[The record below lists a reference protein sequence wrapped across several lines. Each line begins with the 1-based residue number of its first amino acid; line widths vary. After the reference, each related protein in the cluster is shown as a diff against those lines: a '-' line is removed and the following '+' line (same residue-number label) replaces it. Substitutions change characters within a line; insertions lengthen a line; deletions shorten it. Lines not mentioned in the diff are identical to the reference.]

1 MWRDRFLAQ
10 HSALLYY
17 VVLLGLWLVSPAL
30 AYNFSELIEAHA
42 VDTYAQF
49 AEQNKAA
56 LRLLPAPRI
65 AKAYYESEDLY
76 LFDEFQT
83 ARPRSSRR
91 PEIRTLYD
99 TFLAIRDDEGEH
111 VATMKECQMED
122 SMMADVNRVNVGT
135 AAVVFFVGANLWL
148 QRLAGSAG
156 LDALEMDGMDAGE
169 ILGEDGLIAMFF
181 RLIPFL
187 LIL

>member
-1 MWRDRFLAQ
+1 M
-10 HSALLYY
+10 
-17 VVLLGLWLVSPAL
+17 
-30 AYNFSELIEAHA
+30 
-42 VDTYAQF
+42 
-49 AEQNKAA
+49 
-56 LRLLPAPRI
+56 
-65 AKAYYESEDLY
+65 
-76 LFDEFQT
+76 
-83 ARPRSSRR
+83 
-91 PEIRTLYD
+91 
-99 TFLAIRDDEGEH
+99 
-111 VATMKECQMED
+111 ATMKECQMED

>member
-1 MWRDRFLAQ
+1 M
-10 HSALLYY
+10 
-17 VVLLGLWLVSPAL
+17 AL

-65 AKAYYESEDLY
+65 AKAYYESNDLY

-91 PEIRTLYD
+91 PRIRTLYD
-99 TFLAIRDDEGEH
+99 TFVAIRDDEGEH

-122 SMMADVNRVNVGT
+122 SMMSDVDKVNLGT
-135 AAVVFFVGANLWL
+135 AVVLAFIAANLWL
-148 QRLAGSAG
+148 QRLAGMSA
-156 LDALEMDGMDAGE
+156 LDADMVDAGE
-169 ILGEDGLIAMFF
+169 MLGEDGLFAMFTNLLRF
-181 RLIPFL
+181 LPFL
-187 LIL
+187 

>member
-65 AKAYYESEDLY
+65 AKVLIGHNW
-76 LFDEFQT
+76 
-83 ARPRSSRR
+83 PR
-91 PEIRTLYD
+91 RTL
-99 TFLAIRDDEGEH
+99 RH
-111 VATMKECQMED
+111 V
-122 SMMADVNRVNVGT
+122 SPNLRSRVESV
-135 AAVVFFVGANLWL
+135 L
-148 QRLAGSAG
+148 
-156 LDALEMDGMDAGE
+156 
-169 ILGEDGLIAMFF
+169 LG
-181 RLIPFL
+181 
-187 LIL
+187 